1 MRKKTEALVIS
12 FGTTTE
18 AMKMERHCEREGLPG
33 RLIPIPRE
41 ITAGC
46 GMAWKAKPTEKELL
60 QQAIVFEDAKTL
72 TTASGVGKKTAE
84 RIVLELKDK
93 FSMEGVKADEMIPA
107 NPELLNGVQD
117 ARGEAVDAL
126 IALGYTRA
134 EASAAM
140 AGVKDQDLTAEE
152 YIKLALKNLF

>member
-18 AMKMERHCEREGLPG
+18 AMKMERHCEKEGLPG

-60 QQAIVFEDAKTL
+60 QQAMREAAIRWEGMYT
-72 TTASGVGKKTAE
+72 
-84 RIVLELKDK
+84 LEL
-93 FSMEGVKADEMIPA
+93 
-107 NPELLNGVQD
+107 
-117 ARGEAVDAL
+117 
-126 IALGYTRA
+126 
-134 EASAAM
+134 
-140 AGVKDQDLTAEE
+140 
-152 YIKLALKNLF
+152 

>member
-18 AMKMERHCEREGLPG
+18 AMKMERHCEKEGLPG

-60 QQAIVFEDAKTL
+60 QQAETRAAQQAEKIHAEAEKSARQLQTEAQARLALAADEIV
-72 TTASGVGKKTAE
+72 G
-84 RIVLELKDK
+84 RIVK
-93 FSMEGVKADEMIPA
+93 
-107 NPELLNGVQD
+107 
-117 ARGEAVDAL
+117 
-126 IALGYTRA
+126 
-134 EASAAM
+134 
-140 AGVKDQDLTAEE
+140 
-152 YIKLALKNLF
+152 

>member
-18 AMKMERHCEREGLPG
+18 AMKMERHCEKEGLPG

-60 QQAIVFEDAKTL
+60 RRCLGQL
-72 TTASGVGKKTAE
+72 SGGRVC
-84 RIVLELKDK
+84 
-93 FSMEGVKADEMIPA
+93 IPW
-107 NPELLNGVQD
+107 NYE
-117 ARGEAVDAL
+117 
-126 IALGYTRA
+126 
-134 EASAAM
+134 
-140 AGVKDQDLTAEE
+140 K
-152 YIKLALKNLF
+152 